1 MRTITKEHLEAYKT
15 GCLQKLFNVIKEDPE
30 LSFEIRLY
38 NEVKI
43 YYRKKLLITVTYTNE
58 KKYKITPLAEGY
70 YDYGGNNKDENIK
83 ILNMLHY
90 FSDKEECAR
99 TLNNV
104 TRLRDYF
111 NTAKWLVYKH
121 KMGLE
126 FGVQQEIAL
135 GNHSFDNQ
143 YLVVDMEWQFE
154 QSKIDE
160 DERIDK
166 TRIDLVIVD
175 TKANEAGTNDIY
187 LAELKVGIKAMEGD
201 SGIADHIRKTQR
213 LIDTEK
219 ACIELK
225 NDIENLVNVK
235 TQLGLFEGDK
245 KDFKF
250 SEKPKMMIIITHRG
264 KNELQ
269 KINRIVEKEINAV
282 KDEGVQEPL
291 VKTFDLQRTL

>member
-1 MRTITKEHLEAYKT
+1 MRTITEEHIEAYKT

-43 YYRKKLLITVTYTNE
+43 YYRKKLLLTIKYTNE
-58 KKYKITPLAEGY
+58 KNYKITPLAEGY
-70 YDYGGNNKDENIK
+70 YEDNTGENIK
-83 ILNMLHY
+83 ILNMLRY
-90 FSDKEECAR
+90 FSEEECAR
-99 TLNNV
+99 TLNNT

-121 KMGLE
+121 KMALE

-135 GNHSFDNQ
+135 GNHSFDNR

-154 QSKIDE
+154 QSNIDKN
-160 DERIDK
+160 ERIDK

-187 LAELKVGIKAMEGD
+187 LAELKVGMGAIEGD
-201 SGIADHIRKTQR
+201 SGIADHIRKTQK

-225 NDIENLVNVK
+225 KDIENLINIK
-235 TQLGLFEGDK
+235 TQLGLFEGEK

-250 SEKPKMMIIITHRG
+250 SEKPKMMIIITYRG

-269 KINRIVEKEINAV
+269 KIKTIVEDEINKAK
-282 KDEGVQEPL
+282 KDVLQEPL
-291 VKTFDLQRTL
+291 VIKFDLLRTL